1 MNAAM
6 RNSRSKLRAKTAV
19 RVFLIGFLVIL
30 LGAVVVFLS
39 RGTDRPAAV
48 RPEAKLL
55 TKQKVDVKDDIHFV
69 KDTGGK
75 TILDVRAARNYS
87 DPDGIYHLTGTN
99 DGPDGRVRIESR
111 GRDGRLKFGAAATE
125 VLYNADWTRLVF
137 QGEVEIHLDDLTV
150 KGSSFVYQKG
160 GEVITTNV
168 PAIFESKRFSGD
180 CRRASY
186 NLSDEQL
193 FLEDGIK
200 IVATPWDSD
209 PIPVIITGKSMKYA
223 REFRTGDIRGDV
235 KMVHGRSRGRSRDMF
250 FAEFTD
256 RPGFR
261 FFEFQGGVV
270 IDVDEQPGD
279 RSAGLKAKR
288 PNPAAVPSSDEGLI
302 FFQGGR
308 QHIEA
313 GTVTFVPYG
322 NENGPHYASLRDGGR
337 IEIFDD
343 AGGQTTL
350 EAGEMLFL
358 YNEGWELQNFGL
370 QGRARIRGE
379 AEGRMRLVE
388 APNFNFNSQ
397 DGILLAGGNGAAPAR
412 TISGG
417 REMTA
422 ESMLINL
429 KNDNF
434 DARGG
439 VKIVSFPQSG
449 EVRDAALFD
458 AGRPMFMTAGFTHY
472 EAGPRRF
479 RLGGRARLWQG
490 RESLEGD
497 DVTIF
502 EETGDLSVL
511 GAVRSVF
518 FQRPKEKDEDQRVEI
533 TGDRLDRTSKKGS
546 VIFQG
551 SCSLAIG
558 EMVMKAGR
566 LMLEPGEGKEK
577 YRRILADQQRVIIIQ
592 GPNNAQGDRADYDL
606 AENVIVLTGNTVL
619 EDNTKGVVHKDGKL
633 TFHRDDGKILIENK
647 DTERSTTIIK
657 S

>member
-1 MNAAM
+1 MKAAM
-6 RNSRSKLRAKTAV
+6 RNSRSKRRAKTV
-19 RVFLIGFLVIL
+19 IRVFLIGFLVIL
-30 LGAVVVFLS
+30 LGAVIVFLS
-39 RGTDRPAAV
+39 RRSNRPAVV
-48 RPEAKLL
+48 RPETKPL
-55 TKQKVDVKDDIHFV
+55 TKQKVDIRDVIHFV
-69 KDTGGK
+69 RDTGGK
-75 TILDVRAARNYS
+75 NILDVRAARNFS

-111 GRDGRLKFGAAATE
+111 GRDGQLKFGAAATE
-125 VLYNADWTRLVF
+125 VLYDADWTRLVF
-137 QGEVEIHLDDLTV
+137 QGEVEIHLDDLIV
-150 KGSSFVYQKG
+150 KGSSFVYQKR

-168 PAIFESKRFSGD
+168 PATFESKRFSGN

-186 NLSDEQL
+186 RLSDEQL

-200 IVATPWDSD
+200 IIAAPWDSD
-209 PIPVIITGKSMKYA
+209 PFPVIISGKSMTYA
-223 REFRTGDIRGDV
+223 REFRTGGIRGDV
-235 KMVHGRSRGRSRDMF
+235 KMIHGRSRGRSQDMV

-261 FFEFQGGVV
+261 LFEFQGDVV
-270 IDVDEQPGD
+270 IDGDERPAD
-279 RSAGLKAKR
+279 RLAGLKAEPPK
-288 PNPAAVPSSDEGLI
+288 PVAVPSSDEGLI
-302 FFQGGR
+302 FFLGGR
-308 QHIEA
+308 QHMEA
-313 GTVTFVPYG
+313 DTVTFVPYG
-322 NENGPHYASLRDGGR
+322 NENWPHYASLRGGGR

-343 AGGQTTL
+343 AGRQTTL
-350 EAGEMLFL
+350 EAGAMVFF
-358 YNEGWELQNFGL
+358 YNEGWELQDFHL

-388 APNFNFNSQ
+388 ASNINFNSQ
-397 DGILLAGGNGAAPAR
+397 TGILAAGETGAAPAR

-434 DARGG
+434 DMRGG

-449 EVRDAALFD
+449 EARDAALFD
-458 AGRPMFMTAGFTHY
+458 AGRPLFMTAGFAHY
-472 EAGPRRF
+472 EADPRLF
-479 RLGGRARLWQG
+479 RLGDRARLWQG

-533 TGDRLDRTSKKGS
+533 TGDRLNRTSKKGS
-546 VIFQG
+546 VIFLG
-551 SCSLAIG
+551 SCSLAVG
-558 EMVMKAGR
+558 EMIMKAGR
-566 LMLEPGEGKEK
+566 LTLEPGEGKEK

-592 GPNNAQGDRADYDL
+592 EPNKAQGDRADYDL
-606 AENVIVLTGNTVL
+606 AEDVIVLTGNTVL
-619 EDNTKGVVHKDGKL
+619 EDNTKGIVHKDGKL
-633 TFHRDDGKILIENK
+633 TFHPADGKILIENK
-647 DTERSTTIIK
+647 DAERSTTIIK